1 MLFVIIYN
9 ERPGV
14 EKAERPVQNVSGQ
27 RSRPSLSR
35 LLSWRRRARL
45 FKNWTPPAG
54 FEFKSHH
61 AFADRNGGVAI
72 VDVDSPETLMEA
84 LTPFQAFNEL
94 TATPIVDVDTALDI
108 YEKTLAWSNTVY

>member
-1 MLFVIIYN
+1 MLFVVIYS
-9 ERPGV
+9 EKPGV
-14 EKAERPVQNVSGQ
+14 EAGEKPVQKVPGQ
-27 RSRPSLSR
+27 PPRPSLGR

-84 LTPFQAFNEL
+84 LTPFQAFNDL
-94 TATPIVDVDTALDI
+94 TATPIVEVDAAVAI
-108 YEKTLAWSNTVY
+108 YEKTLAWSDTVY